1 MVWRDGGDK
10 GGSTCGTDGERRRKI
25 FRERR
30 KLPVL
35 VIVLDNLDYY

>member
-1 MVWRDGGDK
+1 MERWGGQGREYMWDRWR
-10 GGSTCGTDGERRRKI
+10 ERRRKR